1 MVRIRFPPADSPSLA
16 GIRVASSGFVLA
28 HEASISGDIG
38 GENGHKPA
46 FDPLSAR
53 CFLPGKATHF
63 SVCASDRR

>member
-46 FDPLSAR
+46 LPAR
-53 CFLPGKATHF
+53 PQGEARHRLAT
-63 SVCASDRR
+63 SRER